1 MFASTKGPQP
11 TLSCLRCVL
20 FAFFFVNRAWYVLF
34 PHVKFTKTL
43 HKVVYGQKIQVSLD
57 TCILYI
63 FIYSVKPQTIYS
75 YSSRFRVLVVF
86 RLVLFLKKCTHKWSR
101 TISNN
106 NIHSLTNPMDYILYT
121 QWTDECT

>member
-20 FAFFFVNRAWYVLF
+20 FAFFFCKSRMVRALSQ
-34 PHVKFTKTL
+34 KFTKTL

-106 NIHSLTNPMDYILYT
+106 NIHLLTNPMDYILYT